1 MKKRRDYARP
11 FRQLIGISLLIIV
24 IVTILQVIARF
35 VFDRPLIWSDELARF
50 ILIWMVFIGAAV
62 VSFDDKHMAVE
73 VFQEKMSPKF
83 KLITS
88 FMMRFLIL
96 IFLAI
101 TAYSSIE
108 LVQVSHYLKS
118 GALEIPF
125 SYWRV
130 AAPVGSVLMI
140 IFIITRSVHEIQD
153 YRAGN
158 YRNSSIIE
166 EVKE

>member
-1 MKKRRDYARP
+1 MKKRRDYALP
-11 FRQLIGISLLIIV
+11 FRYIISGSLLVIV
-24 IVTILQVIARF
+24 VVTILQVIARF
-35 VFDRPLIWSDELARF
+35 IFDKPLVWSDELARF

-73 VFQEKMSPKF
+73 LLQEKMSPKV

-88 FMMRFLIL
+88 LVMRAMILVFLS
-96 IFLAI
+96 I

-108 LVQVSHYLKS
+108 LVKVSHYLES

-130 AAPVGSVLMI
+130 AATVGCVLMF
-140 IFIITRSVHEIQD
+140 IFIVIKSIHDIRD
-153 YRAGN
+153 YRAGQ
-158 YRNSSIIE
+158 YTNSSIIE
-166 EVKE
+166 EVKA

>member
-1 MKKRRDYARP
+1 MKKKRDFAMP
-11 FRQLIGISLLIIV
+11 FRYLIGFSLFIIV
-24 IVTILQVIARF
+24 VVTILQVIARF
-35 VFDRPLIWSDELARF
+35 VFDQPLVWSDELARF

-73 VFQEKMSPKF
+73 VFQEKMSPKV

-88 FMMRFLIL
+88 LLMRVLIL
-96 IFLAI
+96 LFIAI

-108 LVQVSHYLKS
+108 LVKVSHYLES

-130 AAPVGSVLMI
+130 SATVGLALMF
-140 IFIITRSVHEIQD
+140 IFILIRSIYDIQD
-153 YRAGN
+153 YKKGI
-158 YRNSSIIE
+158 YRNSSIVE
-166 EVKE
+166 EVKK